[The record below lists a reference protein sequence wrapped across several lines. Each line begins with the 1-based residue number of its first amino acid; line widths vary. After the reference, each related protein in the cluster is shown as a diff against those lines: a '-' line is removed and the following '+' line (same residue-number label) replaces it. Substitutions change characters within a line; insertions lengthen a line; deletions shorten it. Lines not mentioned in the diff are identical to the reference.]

1 MIFRPS
7 ARAAR
12 CAQRA
17 VEILQRAG
25 EAALPDLTRATFE
38 DPSGRTNP
46 RIPLVAEV
54 MELLR
59 VGFGSR

>member
-1 MIFRPS
+1 MIFRRS

-25 EAALPDLTRATFE
+25 EAVLPDLTRAAFG
-38 DPSGRTNP
+38 DP